1 MGRVAQDSCKKCK
14 NRPVDKLKAMNTFVH
29 IADGGSLTAAAAALE
44 LSLPAVVRS
53 LAALEAQLG
62 VRLVN
67 RTTRRLALTAE
78 GQEYLSRARAVLAAV
93 DDAEAALAVGDAEP
107 RGQLSVTAPVLF
119 GQFFVAPA
127 VTRFV
132 QRHPQVRVSMQLLDR
147 VVNLHEEQI
156 DVGVRIGDLQDSS
169 LVAWRTGAV
178 RRVVVA
184 SPAYLRKHGTPR
196 HPREL
201 ADANCVRFRGPSGPW
216 WVFHEGGTAIDVP
229 IRGNLE
235 FNHVAPAADACVAG
249 VGFGM
254 FISYQVA
261 QHIRE
266 KRLAIVLEEFE
277 PPRRPIH
284 VVVPHARLLPRRTAL
299 LVEWIRRELG
309 ALKL

>member
-1 MGRVAQDSCKKCK
+1 
-14 NRPVDKLKAMNTFVH
+14 VDKLKAMTTFVH
-29 IADGGSLTAAAAALE
+29 IADGGSLTAAASALE

-53 LAALEAQLG
+53 LAALEHELG

-78 GQEYLSRARAVLAAV
+78 GQEYLARCRTVLTAVE
-93 DDAEAALAVGDAEP
+93 DAEAALAVGDVEP
-107 RGQLSVTAPVLF
+107 RGQLSITAPVLF

-132 QRHPQVRVSMQLLDR
+132 QHHTQVRVSMQLLDR

-156 DVGVRIGDLQDSS
+156 DVGVRIGVLADSQ

-184 SPAYLRKHGTPR
+184 SPSHLRKFGTPR

-201 ADANCVRFRGPSGPW
+201 AEANCVRFHGPSGPW
-216 WVFHEGGTAIDVP
+216 WVFHEDGKRIEVTV
-229 IRGNLE
+229 RGNLE
-235 FNHVAPAADACVAG
+235 FNHVAPAADACIAG
-249 VGFGM
+249 VGFAM
-254 FISYQVA
+254 FNSYQVA
-261 QHIRE
+261 QAILD
-266 KRLAIVLEEFE
+266 KRLRIVLEAFE
-277 PPRRPIH
+277 PPPQPIH
-284 VVVPHARLLPRRTAL
+284 VVVPHARLLPRRTEL

-309 ALKL
+309 ALRF

>member
-1 MGRVAQDSCKKCK
+1 
-14 NRPVDKLKAMNTFVH
+14 
-29 IADGGSLTAAAAALE
+29 
-44 LSLPAVVRS
+44 
-53 LAALEAQLG
+53 
-62 VRLVN
+62 
-67 RTTRRLALTAE
+67 
-78 GQEYLSRARAVLAAV
+78 
-93 DDAEAALAVGDAEP
+93 
-107 RGQLSVTAPVLF
+107 
-119 GQFFVAPA
+119 
-127 VTRFV
+127 V

-156 DVGVRIGDLQDSS
+156 DVGVRIGDLADSS

-216 WVFHEGGTAIDVP
+216 WVFHEGGEAIDVP

-261 QHIRE
+261 RHVSE
-266 KRLAIVLEEFE
+266 KRLTIVLEEFE

-299 LVEWIRRELG
+299 LVEWICRELG

>member
-1 MGRVAQDSCKKCK
+1 MVDISQGSVDGCRAYAPDLAQYVDRIAARRGRQELDGEILDDSAGALWRWQWIDAARVA
-14 NRPVDKLKAMNTFVH
+14 
-29 IADGGSLTAAAAALE
+29 
-44 LSLPAVVRS
+44 
-53 LAALEAQLG
+53 
-62 VRLVN
+62 
-67 RTTRRLALTAE
+67 
-78 GQEYLSRARAVLAAV
+78 RA
-93 DDAEAALAVGDAEP
+93 P
-107 RGQLSVTAPVLF
+107 
-119 GQFFVAPA
+119 
-127 VTRFV
+127 
-132 QRHPQVRVSMQLLDR
+132 
-147 VVNLHEEQI
+147 
-156 DVGVRIGDLQDSS
+156 DL
-169 LVAWRTGAV
+169 

-184 SPAYLRKHGTPR
+184 SPAYLHKHGTPR

-216 WVFHEGGTAIDVP
+216 WVFHEFGKAIDVP

-261 QHIRE
+261 RHISE

>member
-1 MGRVAQDSCKKCK
+1 M
-14 NRPVDKLKAMNTFVH
+14 DKLKAMKTFVH
-29 IADGGSLTAAAAALE
+29 VADGGSLTAAAAALE

-53 LAALEAQLG
+53 LAALESTLG

-67 RTTRRLALTAE
+67 RTTRRLGLTAE
-78 GQEYLSRARAVLAAV
+78 GQEYLARCRTVLAAV
-93 DDAEAALAVGDAEP
+93 DDAEAALAVNDVEP
-107 RGQLSVTAPVLF
+107 RGSLSITAPVLF
-119 GQFFVAPA
+119 GQLFVAPT

-132 QRHPQVRVSMQLLDR
+132 QRYARVHVSMRLDDR
-147 VVNLHEEQI
+147 IVSLHEEQI
-156 DVGVRIGDLQDSS
+156 DVGVRIGKLEDSS

-216 WVFHEGGTAIDVP
+216 WVFHERDSPIDVP

-261 QHIRE
+261 QQIRD
-266 KRLAIVLEEFE
+266 KRLRIVLEEFE
-277 PPRRPIH
+277 PPPRPIH
-284 VVVPHARLLPRRTAL
+284 VVVPHGRLLPRRTAMM
-299 LVEWIRRELG
+299 VEWIREDLG
-309 ALKL
+309 ALRL